1 MDFFLLLA
9 ALVTSSSLLL
19 YTVLRTVQRSRDD
32 AEYNYQ
38 VQRRID
44 HIANTR

>member
-1 MDFFLLLA
+1 MLSYLLLVV
-9 ALVTSSSLLL
+9 LVTSSSLLL
-19 YTVLRTVQRSRDD
+19 FTVLRTVQRSRDD
-32 AEYNYQ
+32 AEYLYQ